1 MRKSVQNRKVSSEA
15 HNGTYLL
22 SIEIAGKSET
32 SPVSGPVVHM
42 AEEYKYK

>member
-1 MRKSVQNRKVSSEA
+1 MRKSVQDRKVSNEKN
-15 HNGTYLL
+15 NGTYLL

-32 SPVSGPVVHM
+32 SLVSGPVVHM